1 MRKTHIIFL
10 FAIAI
15 LVLVFAGIKIYRFT
29 SNILRENEGIA
40 NLTHLYEKL
49 EDVRLGIRSAIINQR
64 DFTLTGD
71 SIYFVDYHTSKQHT
85 IDQFNA
91 FKQKG
96 ISSSIPEST
105 FDTLSYL
112 LADNFKQL
120 DDLIRLGEVKGF
132 ENIDAYIDNYSTD
145 LFNKFSSLNRN
156 IETQIEQRFNEFR
169 LKTVSNAKNSELFII
184 SFYSVSVLFLVISFF
199 FLYRQN
205 LIRLKLLNELEESNA
220 LKIKF
225 FSIIAH
231 DLRSPFTFLI
241 NLSTLMNTEE
251 ILKNET
257 LLKEVVKDV
266 ETTSIKTYNLLNNL
280 LEWANSQTGKLK
292 LHFESFQIDSLITEI
307 LGLYNQL
314 IEKKKIEISYEES
327 PLRIYADKS
336 IISTVIR
343 NLLGNAIKFVPERGH
358 ISIKVMDTEK
368 SFEVLIIDDGPGLS
382 GDEIKKLFRPDVNTM
397 EIGKP
402 ENKGNGLG
410 LILCKEF
417 IDKHKG
423 EIFARPN
430 AEKGC
435 TFGFVIPNEMSS
447 ARESINQNSSFNPD
461 KNPA

>member
-1 MRKTHIIFL
+1 MRRTNIIVL
-10 FAIAI
+10 FTIAI
-15 LVLVFAGIKIYRFT
+15 LILISAGIKIYRFT
-29 SNILRENEGIA
+29 SNILKENEEIA

-49 EDVRLGIRSAIINQR
+49 EDVRLGIRSAMINQR

-71 SIYFVDYHTSKQHT
+71 SIYFIDYKISKQNT
-85 IDQFNA
+85 IDHFTA

-96 ISSSIPEST
+96 ISGNIPEST
-105 FDTLSYL
+105 IDTLSYL
-112 LADNFKQL
+112 LANNFSQL
-120 DDLIRLGEVKGF
+120 DDLIQLGELKGF
-132 ENIDAYIDNYSTD
+132 ENIDDYIDNYSSD
-145 LFNKFSSLNRN
+145 LFKKFSSLNKN
-156 IETQIEQRFNEFR
+156 IETQIEQKFNDFR

-184 SFYSVSVLFLVISFF
+184 SFYSVSVLFLLISFF
-199 FLYRQN
+199 FLYRQH

-241 NLSTLMNTEE
+241 NLSTLMNTDE
-251 ILKNET
+251 ILKDET

-292 LHFESFQIDSLITEI
+292 LHFESFRVHTLITEI

-314 IEKKKIEISYEES
+314 IEKKKIEILYKES
-327 PLRIYADKS
+327 PLTIYADKS
-336 IISTVIR
+336 VISTVIR
-343 NLLGNAIKFVPERGH
+343 NLIGNAIKFVPEHGH
-358 ISIKVMDTEK
+358 ISIELVDAENST
-368 SFEVLIIDDGPGLS
+368 EVLIIDDGPGLTE
-382 GDEIKKLFRPDVNTM
+382 DDIKKLFRPDVNTM

-402 ENKGNGLG
+402 ENKGSGLG

-423 EIFARPN
+423 KIFARAN
-430 AEKGC
+430 VDKGC
-435 TFGFVIPNEMSS
+435 TFGFVIP
-447 ARESINQNSSFNPD
+447 
-461 KNPA
+461 KN